1 MSKKVLILTS
11 VASMIQ
17 QFNMEN
23 INILLNLGY
32 NVEVACN
39 FINGNTCNKE
49 SIDSLLENLDEL
61 NVTYYQIDFNRN
73 IFKFN
78 DLFKS
83 LKKVVGI
90 VKNNNYSFI
99 HCHSPIG
106 GVCGR
111 IAGYLTKT
119 KVIYTA
125 HGFHFYKGAPLKNWF
140 IFYPIEKLF
149 SIISDSIITINHED
163 YNLARNKF
171 YTKINYI
178 HGVGV
183 DEKRYH
189 PITLEEKNLLKQKLE
204 LVEFS
209 KIILCIGEL
218 LPNKNQKMVIQSM
231 SEIITKYPD
240 CLLLIAGNGPE
251 KNNLE
256 ALIEKINLNNNVK
269 LLGYS
274 TCLEKYQGIA
284 DVVVSCSKREG
295 LPLNIVE
302 AMLSSNPVVAT
313 RNRGHCELISHGKTG
328 YLVDVDDFVSMSN
341 YIKELFENPDKLKI
355 MGLEAQKFAE
365 QYSFKNVKQELRNI
379 YLDYDIGEGGH

>member
-1 MSKKVLILTS
+1 MVKKILITATVQSHICQFHKPLVDVLHEQGYIVH
-11 VASMIQ
+11 VAGK
-17 QFNMEN
+17 N
-23 INILLNLGY
+23 NLA
-32 NVEVACN
+32 EK
-39 FINGNTCNKE
+39 NGLKLDFADKVFDIPFSRSPK
-49 SIDSLLENLDEL
+49 SID
-61 NVTYYQIDFNRN
+61 N
-73 IFKFN
+73 IKAYK
-78 DLFKS
+78 L
-83 LKKVVGI
+83 LKKIIEKENYDIVHCNTPMGGI
-90 VKNNNYSFI
+90 ISRLAAKKSRK
-99 HCHSPIG
+99 SG
-106 GVCGR
+106 TR
-111 IAGYLTKT
+111 
-119 KVIYTA
+119 VIYTA